1 MTMKTK
7 FATMRWISKRLN
19 RTGTGGREAVINLLS
34 MLGIAFG
41 VIALIVIL
49 AVMSGFQSG
58 FINTLMEVSS
68 GHIRLSGNY
77 DELKRA
83 GEKNNK
89 KSFFMFMES
98 QALIQGAYNRQSGT
112 LVRAV
117 ELEDFL
123 KDEGLIHQ
131 LNFVEGALRLEQK
144 GTIILGY
151 ELAKRLAVKVGNT
164 VSLPVL
170 AGSASTDVFSDDT
183 TLIVTGIFKTGFLA
197 VDSSYSF
204 VSFETGKKLFGAV
217 EKINAFVK
225 LTREHNDYAYI
236 AEMKND
242 FPEIECE
249 SWRSYNHAFFG
260 ALRVEK
266 NVMMMLMV
274 LIFLVVAVNIYNG
287 MRRTIYERRED
298 IAVLASLGMQK
309 NDLCFLFFFNGF
321 KIGLVGAVSGL
332 LIGLLMA
339 KNINEIFTF
348 VENVVNFFVSLIA
361 HIIYSPEQIHAM
373 DDFSIFSRR
382 VFYMDSVPTVIT
394 FFECCYIALFGLV
407 SSSIAALV
415 ATKKI
420 LNLKPQEILRHE

>member
-1 MTMKTK
+1 M
-7 FATMRWISKRLN
+7 
-19 RTGTGGREAVINLLS
+19 
-34 MLGIAFG
+34 
-41 VIALIVIL
+41 
-49 AVMSGFQSG
+49 
-58 FINTLMEVSS
+58 
-68 GHIRLSGNY
+68 
-77 DELKRA
+77 
-83 GEKNNK
+83 
-89 KSFFMFMES
+89 
-98 QALIQGAYNRQSGT
+98 
-112 LVRAV
+112 
-117 ELEDFL
+117 
-123 KDEGLIHQ
+123 
-131 LNFVEGALRLEQK
+131 
-144 GTIILGY
+144 
-151 ELAKRLAVKVGNT
+151 KVGNT